1 VIDLSRGTILV
12 TGGAGFIGSAVVWEL
27 NRHGYDNILV
37 SDHLRSSEKWKNLTA
52 LRFRDYLEADDLAR
66 RLQHPD
72 HLGNIR
78 IVFHL
83 GACSS
88 TTETDAAYLIANN
101 YEYTK
106 MLAHFALA
114 NGSRFVYASSAA
126 TYGAREQDLTEKT
139 PLSSLRPLNMYGYS
153 KHLFDCYAAREGFRP
168 RVTGLK
174 YFNVFGPNEWHK
186 GNMRSLVLKA
196 FEQIRETGRVSLFKS
211 YRSEFADGCQQR
223 DFLYVKDAASMTV
236 MLAEAAHGG
245 GLFNVG
251 SGTANTWLAL
261 TNAIFAALGQT
272 PAIDFIEMP
281 EQLKEKYQYFTQADI
296 SKLRMA
302 GYTQEATPLA
312 DAVKDYVQNYL
323 VSERRLGDELAVV
336 PSHDRMGVV

>member
-1 VIDLSRGTILV
+1 MIDLSRGTILV

-27 NRHGYDNILV
+27 NRRGHENILI
-37 SDHLRSSEKWKNLTA
+37 SDHLRSSEKWKNLVA
-52 LRFRDYLEADDLAR
+52 LRFHDYLEADELAR
-66 RLQHPD
+66 RLQRSD
-72 HLGNIR
+72 SFGNISA
-78 IVFHL
+78 IFHL

-126 TYGAREQDLTEKT
+126 TYGAREQDLNEEV
-139 PLSSLRPLNMYGYS
+139 PLAALRPLNMYGYS
-153 KHLFDCYAAREGFRP
+153 KHLFDCYAAREQFLLQ
-168 RVTGLK
+168 VTGLK

-186 GNMRSLVLKA
+186 GSMRSLVLKA

-223 DFLYVKDAASMTV
+223 DFLYVKDAAAITV
-236 MLAEAAHGG
+236 MLAEAAHSR

-251 SGTANTWLAL
+251 SGEANTWLAL
-261 TNAIFAALGQT
+261 TNAIFAALGRT
-272 PAIDFIEMP
+272 PVIDFVEMP
-281 EQLKEKYQYFTQADI
+281 EQLKEKYQYYTRADI
-296 SKLRMA
+296 SKLRAA
-302 GYTQEATPLA
+302 GYTQEITPLA

-323 VSERRLGDELAVV
+323 VPERRLGDEIG
-336 PSHDRMGVV
+336 S